1 METIL
6 LTRKNENQG
15 MEHLNSHSTIYV
27 IYSRVNHPII
37 SQLSCDWHCLSHS
50 MLSTWWRSYKSD
62 ILIWTVCVAG
72 DITQNMTIPYS
83 RADLKVPNFYSAL
96 ICSSKNISGF
106 WRPGDIINNISSWVK
121 TQKWLESLL
130 TPDHDTPV
138 CRAAQE
144 DIRTEGV
151 PRDFIH
157 WTLGMQKHHA

>member
-1 METIL
+1 
-6 LTRKNENQG
+6 

-50 MLSTWWRSYKSD
+50 MLYLVAELQERYFD
-62 ILIWTVCVAG
+62 LNCVAG

-106 WRPGDIINNISSWVK
+106 WRPGDIINNVSSWVK